1 MKNLESNQ
9 VCKPKKSVNVDE
21 GKEKIK
27 EILKTLH
34 FQRKKWRED
43 GRNAL
48 CWSFYCVN
56 DNKPMDVKC
65 FQLMKCIF
73 CYANS
78 ILITNSKTQVR
89 KGLILYNIANRR
101 EDKKVEE
108 DFDFLDDGDDWYENG
123 QKVAQ
128 GDLHPWCVSCPSAL
142 ICSIETVSCGLQRFC
157 HISSR

>member
-9 VCKPKKSVNVDE
+9 VCKPKKNVNVDE

-27 EILKTLH
+27 EILKILH
-34 FQRKKWRED
+34 FQKKKWRED

-78 ILITNSKTQVR
+78 ILITNSKTQAR
-89 KGLILYNIANRR
+89 KGLILYNIAN
-101 EDKKVEE
+101 
-108 DFDFLDDGDDWYENG
+108 GITT
-123 QKVAQ
+123 
-128 GDLHPWCVSCPSAL
+128 L
-142 ICSIETVSCGLQRFC
+142 IKTR
-157 HISSR
+157 